1 MAVASPF
8 CEHKRLRTACATCRS
23 LATPTSPPLDAKP
36 YVPTDERG
44 APDTPKRRAGSS
56 PSAPPSPSASAT
68 PPAPARPTGP
78 GKPLMPTR
86 AKKQRITAEDEAK
99 AQAWWVKKD

>member
-23 LATPTSPPLDAKP
+23 LAAPASPPLDAKP

-44 APDTPKRRAGSS
+44 EPEKPKRRASS
-56 PSAPPSPSASAT
+56 PSSSASTSTSSPAS
-68 PPAPARPTGP
+68 PAPARATGP

-99 AQAWWVKKD
+99 AQAWWVKKG